1 MTRMNNG
8 TKVFIAGSRR
18 LSRLNK
24 EVRRRI
30 DNIVD
35 KGFTVIVGDANG
47 VDKAVQRYV
56 SDRHYSN
63 VVVFCM
69 EGGCRN
75 NVGRWPT
82 RTIAA
87 ADPLRRD
94 FAYYSTKDRAMVEE
108 ADYGLMLWD
117 GRSRGTLRSIVD
129 LVRKTKPVVV
139 YIAPN
144 KSFYTL
150 RQSDDLI
157 EMLGRVDPAALH
169 RVDLE
174 LQTFA
179 IGGSTNRKSHSVPL
193 F

>member
-1 MTRMNNG
+1 MSNG

-24 EVRRRI
+24 EVERRI

-47 VDKAVQRYV
+47 VDKAVQRHLN
-56 SDRHYSN
+56 SRHYAS

-75 NVGRWPT
+75 NIGGWPT
-82 RTIAA
+82 RTIGAA
-87 ADPLRRD
+87 TPGLRD
-94 FAYYSTKDRAMVEE
+94 FAYYSTKDRAMAEE

-117 GRSRGTLRSIVD
+117 GRSRGTLTNIVN
-129 LVRKTKPVVV
+129 LVRKRKPVVV
-139 YIAPN
+139 YVARDG
-144 KSFYTL
+144 SFYTL
-150 RQSDDLI
+150 RRSDHLAQ
-157 EMLGRVDPAALH
+157 MLGRFDPAALH
-169 RVDLE
+169 RIDRE
-174 LQTFA
+174 LRATA
-179 IGGSTNRKSHSVPL
+179 TTGGSSRKVGTAPL

>member
-1 MTRMNNG
+1 MNNG

-35 KGFTVIVGDANG
+35 RGFTVIVGDANG

-94 FAYYSTKDRAMVEE
+94 FAYYSTKDRAMAEE

-129 LVRKTKPVVV
+129 LVRKSKPVVV

-157 EMLGRVDPAALH
+157 QMLGRVDPAALH
-169 RVDLE
+169 RVDRE